1 MYIMIYCVRA
11 RARVLHCIYIMPC
24 KIANSKK
31 LSIFVGHRV
40 LPSRDLLR
48 VLAKLVL
55 YTSLVGLVV
64 VKIIKMA
71 ASYTVLALA

>member
-1 MYIMIYCVRA
+1 MRRSGSGVRWRSGEQVGKVMRNGGGSVQCVL
-11 RARVLHCIYIMPC
+11 VTCLVP
-24 KIANSKK
+24 
-31 LSIFVGHRV
+31 
-40 LPSRDLLR
+40 R